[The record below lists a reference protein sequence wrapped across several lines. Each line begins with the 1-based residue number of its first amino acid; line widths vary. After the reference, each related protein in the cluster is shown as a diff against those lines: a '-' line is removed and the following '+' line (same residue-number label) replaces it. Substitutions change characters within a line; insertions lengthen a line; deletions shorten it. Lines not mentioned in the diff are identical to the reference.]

1 MNGPLQGLRVVE
13 LASEI
18 AGPYCAK
25 LLVDLGADVCK
36 VEPPSGDPLRRWG
49 PFPSDRPDPD
59 RSGLF
64 EYLNAGK
71 HGLTLDFTDEAD
83 LAAARGLISE
93 ADVLI
98 EDLPGGAPERREWG
112 LDTDTLE
119 QINPNLVVARISS
132 FGQEGPLRDRVTT
145 PLTLQAAAGW
155 INLREPGRAPV
166 QAGARIP
173 EYIAGG
179 YAALGALT
187 ALRVAAARPNRPVEV
202 DVSMFESLLS
212 TLPYPMLMAARLK
225 SLGLPTNSKAAPM
238 LGIVQAAD
246 GWIGINCLTGQHWL
260 DVCAM
265 VGLPEFGEHQ
275 LAIMLGG
282 PERDEFFAKAQP
294 FLESMPVAELVE
306 LSQAM
311 RIPAAPICGGDTIL
325 DCPQYAERG
334 FFIQSASQAGRFTR
348 PGAPFRLS
356 KTPVPP
362 PLPAPAVPTEACTA
376 EWAERPAPC
385 PKEGAVDVA
394 LPFTGLKVFDLST
407 FWAGAYLTCYL
418 GAFGADVVK
427 VESIQR
433 PDGHRYSGSLLRAG
447 DDWYE
452 CGPLWQAT
460 NLNKRD
466 ITLDLTSVAG
476 RELALR
482 LAAEADVVVENFSP
496 RVVEQFGLD
505 YESIARINP
514 GVIMVR
520 MPGFGLE
527 GPWRDYVGWAL
538 NIEQVS
544 GMSAATGY
552 ADGPP
557 CNLQGPADPI
567 AGVHACV
574 ALLAALEHRQATGEG
589 QLIEAAQI
597 EVGAAVTAE
606 PVIEYSLTHR
616 VREREGNRHRA
627 YAQGVYRT
635 NGDDEWVAIS
645 VRDDADWAA
654 VTDLIGRPE
663 LKDDPLFCS
672 QEARLGNHDSLD
684 EVLNQWTGARAP
696 DDVADTLRSRGVPAE
711 RLLAADRMYEIDQ
724 LEARGFYEE
733 LEHPLSGRQRFPGW
747 PFRVSPGPVRHHR
760 TASPT
765 LGQHNDEV
773 IGALGVSADELAE
786 LRTKRVIGERLLN
799 G

>member
-1 MNGPLQGLRVVE
+1 MSGPLAGLRVVE
-13 LASEI
+13 LGGEI
-18 AGPYCAK
+18 AAPYCTK

-36 VEPPSGDPLRRWG
+36 VEPPTGDPLRRWG
-49 PFPSDRPDPD
+49 PFPSETPDPV

-71 HGLTLDFTDEAD
+71 RGTAVD
-83 LAAARGLISE
+83 LAHESGVAALREMISQ
-93 ADVLI
+93 ADVLV
-98 EDLPGGAPERREWG
+98 EDLPAGASQRFQWG
-112 LDTDTLE
+112 LDAEALGR
-119 QINPNLVVARISS
+119 INPNLVVVRISS
-132 FGQEGPLRDRVTT
+132 FGQEGPRRDRVTT
-145 PLTLQAAAGW
+145 SLTLQAAAGW
-155 INLREPGRAPV
+155 VNVREQGRAPV

-173 EYIAGG
+173 EYVAGG

-187 ALRVAAARPNRPVEV
+187 ALRIVATGTDRPVEV

-238 LGIVQAAD
+238 LGIVRAAD

-294 FLESMPVAELVE
+294 FFDSMSVADLVD

-311 RIPAAPICGGDTIL
+311 RIPAAPVNDGGSIL
-325 DCPQYAERG
+325 QCPQYRERG
-334 FFIQSASQAGRFTR
+334 FFVEGGAGSWRFVR

-356 KTPVPP
+356 TTPA
-362 PLPAPAVPTEACTA
+362 LAP
-376 EWAERPAPC
+376 RPAPSLS
-385 PKEGAVDVA
+385 EGDGPSWKPRGANRAASGAGDA
-394 LPFTGLKVFDLST
+394 GAPFAGLKVFDLST

-418 GAFGADVVK
+418 GAFGADVIK

-433 PDGHRYSGSLLRAG
+433 PDGHRYSGSLLRNS

-452 CGPLWQAT
+452 LGPLWQAT

-466 ITLDLTSVAG
+466 ITLDLASDAG
-476 RELALR
+476 RDIALR
-482 LAAEADVVVENFSP
+482 LATEADVVVENFSP

-505 YESIARINP
+505 YESLVKINP
-514 GVIMVR
+514 DVVMVR

-538 NIEQVS
+538 NIEQLS
-544 GMSAATGY
+544 GMSAVTGF

-557 CNLQGPADPI
+557 TNLQGPADPI

-574 ALLAALEHRQATGEG
+574 ALLAALEHRRRTGQG
-589 QLIEAAQI
+589 QLVEVAQV

-606 PVIEYSLTHR
+606 PVIEYSLTKR
-616 VREREGNRHRA
+616 VCGREGNRHRA
-627 YAQGVYRT
+627 HAQGVYPAR
-635 NGDDEWVAIS
+635 GDDEWVAVS

-654 VTDLIGRPE
+654 VAELIGRPE
-663 LKDDPLFCS
+663 LSGDERFVSPA
-672 QEARLGNHDSLD
+672 ARLRNHDALD
-684 EVLNQWTGARAP
+684 EVLTRWTSARSP
-696 DDVADTLRSRGVPAE
+696 DELAEAFRSRGVPAE
-711 RLLAADRMYEIDQ
+711 RVLTADRMYDVDQ
-724 LEARGFYEE
+724 LEARGFYED
-733 LEHPLSGRQRFPGW
+733 LEHPLAGRQRFPGW
-747 PFRVSPGPVRHHR
+747 PFRFSPGPSRHHR

-773 IGALGVSADELAE
+773 LKALGLSGDELAR
-786 LRTKRVIGERLLN
+786 LREQRVIGERLLN